1 MMRYIKRND
10 ITSILSYSG
19 QMMMAI
25 GVMIL
30 IPIVVDLIYLEFN
43 CAGYLLAGSLS
54 LICGIIFD
62 KGFRKYRKTMRLKHA
77 MIVSA
82 FIWLWASLVGGIA
95 LSMVTH
101 LDYISSVFE
110 NMSALTGTGAT
121 MFVDVEILPHSALFL
136 RAFEQWIGGLGV
148 IVLVI
153 AVMTRPGTTTAKLYK
168 SEARDERLEPSI
180 KTTLKKTLTI
190 YGIYTICGIIL
201 YVLAGMPFFDSICAC
216 FTTISTGGMSI
227 KNANMGFYNNNLI
240 YVITMILMII
250 GATSF
255 TVHYKIIKS
264 RGKSLIK
271 DLQFQVMLIII
282 AIAFIL
288 ITLTTNILPM
298 DILFTIIS
306 AITTTGAT
314 IVPTQTFVS
323 WPALTFIII
332 ITCMLIG
339 GSSGSTVGSIKLIR
353 IITFFKGLYNHLK
366 EIMSPEGRVLVVK
379 ISNHVIPEKA
389 ISESGNYI
397 TLFMIFILIGWAIFC
412 GFGYDPFQ
420 SLFEIVSIQGN
431 NGLQT
436 GIININAHWILKIVS
451 ILHMWIGRLEIF
463 PVLVLVRAFFE
474 VFRR

>member
-19 QMMMAI
+19 QMMVAI

-30 IPIVVDLIYLEFN
+30 IPVVVDLIYLEFN
-43 CAGYLLAGSLS
+43 CAGYLIAGLLS

-62 KGFRKYRKTMRLKHA
+62 KGFRKYRKTMKLKHA
-77 MIVSA
+77 MIISA
-82 FIWLWASLVGGIA
+82 FIWIWASLVGGIA
-95 LSMVTH
+95 LSIVTN
-101 LDYISSVFE
+101 LDYISSIFE
-110 NMSALTGTGAT
+110 NMSALSGTGIT
-121 MFVDVEILPHSALFL
+121 MFIDVEALPHSVLFF

-153 AVMTRPGTTTAKLYK
+153 AVITRPGTTTAKLYK

-201 YVLAGMPFFDSICAC
+201 YILAGMPFFDSICAC
-216 FTTISTGGMSI
+216 FSSISTGGMSI
-227 KNANMGFYNNNLI
+227 KNANMGYYNDNLI
-240 YVITMILMII
+240 YIITMILMIM

-255 TVHYKIIKS
+255 TVHYKIIKT
-264 RGKSLIK
+264 RGKSLIR
-271 DLQFQVMLIII
+271 DLQFQIMLIII
-282 AIAFIL
+282 AITFIL

-298 DILFTIIS
+298 DILFTITS

-314 IVPTQTFVS
+314 IVPIPVFLT
-323 WPALTFIII
+323 WPSLTLIII

-353 IITFFKGLYNHLK
+353 IITFFKGLYTHLK

-379 ISNHVIPEKA
+379 ISNNVIPEKA

-412 GFGYDPFQ
+412 GFGYDPFK
-420 SLFEIVSIQGN
+420 SLFEIVSLQGN

-436 GIININAHWILKIVS
+436 GIININTNWFIKIIS

-463 PVLVLVRAFFE
+463 PVLVLIRAFFE
-474 VFRR
+474 VFKR

>member
-10 ITSILSYSG
+10 VTSILSYSG

-25 GVMIL
+25 GVMFL
-30 IPIVVDLIYLEFN
+30 IPVVVDLIYLEFN
-43 CAGYLLAGSLS
+43 FAGYLFAG
-54 LICGIIFD
+54 LISFSCGLIFD

-82 FIWLWASLVGGIA
+82 FVWLWASLVGGIA
-95 LSMVTH
+95 LSIVTN
-101 LDYISSVFE
+101 LDYVSSVFE
-110 NMSALTGTGAT
+110 NMSALTGTGMT
-121 MFVDVEILPHSALFL
+121 IFIDVESLPYSVLFF
-136 RAFEQWIGGLGV
+136 RAFEQWVGGLGV

-153 AVMTRPGTTTAKLYK
+153 AVITRPGTTTTKLYK

-180 KTTLKKTLTI
+180 KTTLKKTFTI

-201 YVLAGMPFFDSICAC
+201 YILAGMPFFDSICAC

-227 KNANMGFYNNNLI
+227 KNANMGFYDNNLI
-240 YVITMILMII
+240 YIITMILMIL

-255 TVHYKIIKS
+255 TVHYKIIKT
-264 RGKSLIK
+264 RGRSLIK

-282 AIAFIL
+282 AISFML

-298 DILFTIIS
+298 EILFTIVS
-306 AITTTGAT
+306 SITTTGAT
-314 IVPTQTFVS
+314 IVPTQTFLN
-323 WPALTFIII
+323 WPSLTLIII

-353 IITFFKGLYNHLK
+353 IITFFKGLYKHIK

-379 ISNHVIPEKA
+379 LSNQVIPEKA
-389 ISESGNYI
+389 VSESGNYI

-420 SLFEIVSIQGN
+420 SLFEIVSLQGN

-436 GIININAHWILKIVS
+436 GIISFDAHWFLKIVS
-451 ILHMWIGRLEIF
+451 IFHMWIGRLEIF

>member
-1 MMRYIKRND
+1 MRYIKRND

-19 QMMMAI
+19 QMMVAI

-30 IPIVVDLIYLEFN
+30 IPVVVDLIYLEFN
-43 CAGYLLAGSLS
+43 CAGYLIAGLLS

-62 KGFRKYRKTMRLKHA
+62 KGFRKYRKTMKLKHA
-77 MIVSA
+77 MIISA
-82 FIWLWASLVGGIA
+82 FIWIWASLVGGIA
-95 LSMVTH
+95 LSIVTN
-101 LDYISSVFE
+101 LDYISSIFE
-110 NMSALTGTGAT
+110 NMSALSGTGIT
-121 MFVDVEILPHSALFL
+121 MFIDVEALPHSVLFF

-153 AVMTRPGTTTAKLYK
+153 AVITRPGTTTAKLYK

-201 YVLAGMPFFDSICAC
+201 YILAGMPFFDSICAC
-216 FTTISTGGMSI
+216 FSSISTGGMSI
-227 KNANMGFYNNNLI
+227 KNANMGYYNDNLI
-240 YVITMILMII
+240 YIITMILMIM

-255 TVHYKIIKS
+255 TVHYKIIKT
-264 RGKSLIK
+264 RGKSLIR
-271 DLQFQVMLIII
+271 DLQFQIMLIII
-282 AIAFIL
+282 AITFIL

-298 DILFTIIS
+298 DILFTITS

-314 IVPTQTFVS
+314 IVPIPVFLT
-323 WPALTFIII
+323 WPSLTLIII

-353 IITFFKGLYNHLK
+353 IITFFKGLYTHLK

-379 ISNHVIPEKA
+379 ISNNVIPEKA

-412 GFGYDPFQ
+412 GFGYDPFK
-420 SLFEIVSIQGN
+420 SLFEIVSLQGN

-436 GIININAHWILKIVS
+436 GIININTNWFIKIIS

-463 PVLVLVRAFFE
+463 PVLVLIRAFFE
-474 VFRR
+474 VFKR

>member
-1 MMRYIKRND
+1 MRYIKRND

-25 GVMIL
+25 GIMFL
-30 IPIVVDLIYLEFN
+30 IPVVVDLIYLEFN
-43 CAGYLLAGSLS
+43 GAGYLFAGFLS
-54 LICGIIFD
+54 FICGLVFD

-82 FIWLWASLVGGIA
+82 FVWMWASLVGGIA
-95 LSMVTH
+95 LSIVTN

-110 NMSALTGTGAT
+110 NMSALSGTGIT
-121 MFVDVEILPHSALFL
+121 MFLDVEVLPQSVLFF
-136 RAFEQWIGGLGV
+136 RAFEQWVGGLGV

-153 AVMTRPGTTTAKLYK
+153 AVITRPGTTTAKLYK

-180 KTTLKKTLTI
+180 KTTLKKTFII
-190 YGIYTICGIIL
+190 YGIYTVCGIIL

-216 FTTISTGGMSI
+216 FTSISTGGMSI
-227 KNANMGFYNNNLI
+227 KNANMGFYDNNLI
-240 YVITMILMII
+240 YLITMILMIL

-255 TVHYKIIKS
+255 TVHYKIIKT
-264 RGKSLIK
+264 RGKSMIR
-271 DLQFQVMLIII
+271 DLQFQVMLVII
-282 AIAFIL
+282 AVAFIL
-288 ITLTTNILPM
+288 ITTTSNLLPM
-298 DILFTIIS
+298 DILFTVVS
-306 AITTTGAT
+306 AVTTTGAT
-314 IVPTQTFVS
+314 IVSIPSFLN
-323 WPALTFIII
+323 WPSLGLIII

-353 IITFFKGLYNHLK
+353 VITFFKGLYNHIK

-379 ISNHVIPEKA
+379 IGDHAIPEKA
-389 ISESGNYI
+389 ISESGNFI

-420 SLFEIVSIQGN
+420 SFFEIVSLQGN
-431 NGLQT
+431 NGLQM
-436 GIININAHWILKIVS
+436 GIITFNTHWFLKIVS
-451 ILHMWIGRLEIF
+451 IMHMWIGRLEIF
-463 PVLVLVRAFFE
+463 PVLVLIRAFFE